1 MMATLVPSLTDPD
14 KLGLLIQCRMKM
26 DKLNDKQLNNF
37 AHSSLQLLS
46 NKQLK
51 KLLFVG
57 FNSIKNDIPYNQL
70 FNMKS
75 SLNQII
81 EETEK
86 LKTDKSK
93 SKPNTNTEKP
103 TNPNPN
109 QNQQIQIQ
117 IKTNKSKSKS
127 IMLTIPKNASLSKTI
142 PFDIISNNIC
152 TFLKMSSI
160 TQLAKC
166 DRKLAI
172 ICHTPT

>member
-93 SKPNTNTEKP
+93 SKPNINTE
-103 TNPNPN
+103 
-109 QNQQIQIQ
+109 
-117 IKTNKSKSKS
+117 KS